1 LTVWSYVIIDTLK
14 DTILEGCMKKH
25 IRVILDSP
33 IAKKEEIEKCQECQT
48 PCRSACKTSMT
59 VGNLVCEVKKSVGK
73 WTW

>member
-1 LTVWSYVIIDTLK
+1 
-14 DTILEGCMKKH
+14 MKKH

-48 PCRSACKTSMT
+48 PCRSACRTSMT